1 MRSRWALGVVSV
13 LAILLGFSSL
23 GLTHRPGSRLEQG
36 PPPTNTP
43 TPLVTNTPTNTPTT
57 PSPTNSPTATSTPTA
72 TATGAPTA
80 TATTPPSG
88 SAPTR
93 PPGPPA
99 APATPGAGIK
109 VSACAQVVGPQG
121 ISLGDAPGFAAN
133 HVQVVGR
140 DDVIFVTEGPQRAD
154 GLWWWKVTT
163 RGNVMGWG
171 INDHLTPFSGECFGL
186 AGSAPAIAT
195 AATAAGRQ
203 SQLPA
208 TGAGDVALIFAG
220 ALAVLLLVAGL
231 LRRRG
236 QRAV

>member
-13 LAILLGFSSL
+13 FAILLGFSSL
-23 GLTHRPGSRLEQG
+23 GLTHLPGSRLEQG

-43 TPLVTNTPTNTPTT
+43 TPPVTNTPTNTPTT
-57 PSPTNSPTATSTPTA
+57 PLPPTDTPTA
-72 TATGAPTA
+72 TATGVPTA

-88 SAPTR
+88 SEPTR
-93 PPGPPA
+93 PPRPPA

-133 HVQVVGR
+133 HVQIAGR
-140 DDVIFVTEGPQRAD
+140 DDVVFVTEGPQRAD

-163 RGNVMGWG
+163 GGNVTGWG

-186 AGSAPAIAT
+186 AGGGPAIPA

-208 TGAGDVALIFAG
+208 TGAGDVASIFAG

-231 LRRRG
+231 MRRRG